1 MAMSNPSILLVD
13 DEFQV
18 LEMLREWL
26 EEQNYQ
32 VTTAATAE
40 GALEL
45 FYELRP
51 TLSIV
56 DLRMPGINGFQLIRR
71 IRELSEAPVMVLSA
85 LSEDADQVRGLDVG
99 ADEYVIKPVSREPFL
114 ARVRSLLRRASA
126 PEESPSHCRDALLEL
141 DTPTHMVLVEGQTIH
156 VSPLEFKLLAYLV
169 NTRHRVAT
177 HDELLSEV
185 WDTELGSQDSLKW
198 YVSSLR
204 RKLETSVKSHN
215 MIKNVRGLGYQY
227 VPPEGL

>member
-56 DLRMPGINGFQLIRR
+56 DLRMPGMNGFQLIRR

-114 ARVRSLLRRASA
+114 A
-126 PEESPSHCRDALLEL
+126 
-141 DTPTHMVLVEGQTIH
+141 
-156 VSPLEFKLLAYLV
+156 
-169 NTRHRVAT
+169 
-177 HDELLSEV
+177 
-185 WDTELGSQDSLKW
+185 
-198 YVSSLR
+198 
-204 RKLETSVKSHN
+204 
-215 MIKNVRGLGYQY
+215 
-227 VPPEGL
+227 

>member
-32 VTTAATAE
+32 VTTAE

-56 DLRMPGINGFQLIRR
+56 DLRMPGMNGVQLIRR

-114 ARVRSLLRRASA
+114 A
-126 PEESPSHCRDALLEL
+126 
-141 DTPTHMVLVEGQTIH
+141 
-156 VSPLEFKLLAYLV
+156 
-169 NTRHRVAT
+169 
-177 HDELLSEV
+177 
-185 WDTELGSQDSLKW
+185 
-198 YVSSLR
+198 
-204 RKLETSVKSHN
+204 
-215 MIKNVRGLGYQY
+215 
-227 VPPEGL
+227 